1 MAYNPFDRNLGV
13 KPLQPVNN
21 AMTKQAKKNAAASNA
36 SQIRNAPLNRIT
48 YTPTTGGNVGGNA
61 GGGNGYSGSTGSAAS
76 TATAAAA
83 APSAT
88 NSGMSA
94 WQQAQQAILAAQN
107 AAAEQLRAAQE
118 AQRKAREEA
127 YQKAAAQQKVN
138 YDFSAGQV
146 NDATGKALQ
155 EAYVNRML
163 QNKNLQQSLSAQG
176 LNGGASETTTA
187 GMYNN
192 YNNARNNLETER
204 QSQLANLLNTYQN
217 NMAQLEQQRASGDA
231 ADLSQYQTALQ
242 NLTAGN
248 TANLISLLQGYGDM
262 ASSVPATTA
271 RYNAQTGQWEYV

>member
-1 MAYNPFDRNLGV
+1 MPKPVTGSTKDYYV
-13 KPLQPVNN
+13 KPGTTTANKYGGSRN
-21 AMTKQAKKNAAASNA
+21 YSTGSNKFASSNA
-36 SQIRNAPLNRIT
+36 GSSYNGSGYSSRNR
-48 YTPTTGGNVGGNA
+48 
-61 GGGNGYSGSTGSAAS
+61 YSGSTSSSGNAASAAS
-76 TATAAAA
+76 AATAAPA
-83 APSAT
+83 AT

-118 AQRKAREEA
+118 AQRRAREEA
-127 YQKAAAQQKVN
+127 YQKAAAQQKAN
-138 YDFSAGQV
+138 YDFSVGQV
-146 NDATGKALQ
+146 NDATGNALQ
-155 EAYVNRML
+155 KAYINRML
-163 QNKNLQQSLSAQG
+163 QDKNLQQSLSAQG

-192 YNNARNNLETER
+192 YNNARNDLETER
-204 QSQLANLLNTYQN
+204 QRQTANLLNTYQN
-217 NMAQLEQQRASGDA
+217 NIAQLEQQRASGEA

-271 RYNAQTGQWEYV
+271 RFNTQTGQWEYV

>member
-1 MAYNPFDRNLGV
+1 MPKPVTGSTKDYYV
-13 KPLQPVNN
+13 KPGTTT
-21 AMTKQAKKNAAASNA
+21 AAKYGGSHNYSTGSNKYAS
-36 SQIRNAPLNRIT
+36 S
-48 YTPTTGGNVGGNA
+48 NVGSSSSGS
-61 GGGNGYSGSTGSAAS
+61 GYSSGNRYSGGSGSAAS
-76 TATAAAA
+76 AATAAAA
-83 APSAT
+83 APAAT

-138 YDFSAGQV
+138 YDFSAGPV

-155 EAYVNRML
+155 EAYINRML

-217 NMAQLEQQRASGDA
+217 NMAQLEQQRASGEA
-231 ADLSQYQTALQ
+231 ADLSQYQAALQ

>member
-1 MAYNPFDRNLGV
+1 MASYYIPSSDANKIKSNLSSG
-13 KPLQPVNN
+13 KLSQ
-21 AMTKQAKKNAAASNA
+21 SNA
-36 SQIRNAPLNRIT
+36 NKMGFSSSNYGGTKVTPGGSSSGSGYSSGNR
-48 YTPTTGGNVGGNA
+48 
-61 GGGNGYSGSTGSAAS
+61 YSGSSGSAAS
-76 TATAAAA
+76 TTVA
-83 APSAT
+83 APAAT

-94 WQQAQQAILAAQN
+94 WQQAQSAILAAQN
-107 AAAEQLRAAQE
+107 AAAAQLRAAQE

-127 YQKAAAQQKVN
+127 YHKAAAQQRAN

-155 EAYVNRML
+155 EAYINRML
-163 QNKNLQQSLSAQG
+163 QSKNLQQSLSAQG

-192 YNNARNNLETER
+192 YNNARNDLETER

-217 NMAQLEQQRASGDA
+217 NMAQLEQQRASGAA

>member
-21 AMTKQAKKNAAASNA
+21 AMTKQAKRNAAASNT
-36 SQIRNAPLNRIT
+36 SQVRNAPLNRIT

-61 GGGNGYSGSTGSAAS
+61 GGGGGYSGSAASAATPAPS
-76 TATAAAA
+76 TA
-83 APSAT
+83 

-94 WQQAQQAILAAQN
+94 WQQAQSAILAAQN

-127 YQKAAAQQKVN
+127 YQKAAAQQRAN
-138 YDFSAGQV
+138 YDFSVGQV

-155 EAYVNRML
+155 KAYINRML
-163 QNKNLQQSLSAQG
+163 QDKNLQQSLSAQG

-192 YNNARNNLETER
+192 YNNARNALETER
-204 QSQLANLLNTYQN
+204 QRQNANLLNTYQN
-217 NMAQLEQQRASGDA
+217 NMAQLEQQRASGAA

>member
-1 MAYNPFDRNLGV
+1 MASYYIPSSDANKIKRNLSSG
-13 KPLQPVNN
+13 KLSQ
-21 AMTKQAKKNAAASNA
+21 SNA
-36 SQIRNAPLNRIT
+36 NKMGFSSSNYGGTKVIT
-48 YTPTTGGNVGGNA
+48 GKQPYGKVDYGKKDYGD
-61 GGGNGYSGSTGSAAS
+61 STGSAAS

-83 APSAT
+83 APAAT

-118 AQRKAREEA
+118 AQRRAREEA

-155 EAYVNRML
+155 EAYINRML

-217 NMAQLEQQRASGDA
+217 NMAQLEQQRASGEA

>member
-1 MAYNPFDRNLGV
+1 MVSYYIPSSDANKIKDNLSHG
-13 KPLQPVNN
+13 KLSQ
-21 AMTKQAKKNAAASNA
+21 SNA
-36 SQIRNAPLNRIT
+36 NKMGFSSSNYGGTKVIT
-48 YTPTTGGNVGGNA
+48 GKQPYGKVDYGKKD
-61 GGGNGYSGSTGSAAS
+61 YSGSTGSAAS

-83 APSAT
+83 APAAT

-155 EAYVNRML
+155 EAYVARML
-163 QNKNLQQSLSAQG
+163 QDKNLQQSLSAQG

-204 QSQLANLLNTYQN
+204 QRQLANLSNTYQN

-248 TANLISLLQGYGDM
+248 TAKLISLLQGYGDM

>member
-21 AMTKQAKKNAAASNA
+21 AMTKQAKRNAAASNT
-36 SQIRNAPLNRIT
+36 SQMRNAPLNRIT
-48 YTPTTGGNVGGNA
+48 YTPTTGGNVGGNS
-61 GGGNGYSGSTGSAAS
+61 GGGGGYSGSSGSAAS
-76 TATAAAA
+76 AATAAPA
-83 APSAT
+83 AT

-118 AQRKAREEA
+118 AQRRAREEA

-138 YDFSAGQV
+138 YDFSVGQV

-155 EAYVNRML
+155 KAYINRML
-163 QNKNLQQSLSAQG
+163 QDKNFQQSLSAQG
-176 LNGGASETTTA
+176 LNGGASETTIA

-192 YNNARNNLETER
+192 YNNARNDLETER
-204 QSQLANLLNTYQN
+204 QRQTANLLNTYQN
-217 NMAQLEQQRASGDA
+217 NIAQLEQQRASGEA
-231 ADLSQYQTALQ
+231 VDLSQYQTALQ

-248 TANLISLLQGYGDM
+248 TEKLISLLQGYSDM

-271 RYNAQTGQWEYV
+271 RYNVQTGQWEYV

>member
-1 MAYNPFDRNLGV
+1 MPKPVTGSTKDYYV
-13 KPLQPVNN
+13 KPGTTTAN
-21 AMTKQAKKNAAASNA
+21 KYGGS
-36 SQIRNAPLNRIT
+36 RN
-48 YTPTTGGNVGGNA
+48 Y
-61 GGGNGYSGSTGSAAS
+61 STGSNKFAS
-76 TATAAAA
+76 SNAGSSSNGSGYSSGNRYTGSSAGTTTA
-83 APSAT
+83 APSTA

-127 YQKAAAQQKVN
+127 YQKAAAQQKAN
-138 YDFSAGQV
+138 YDFSVGQV

-155 EAYVNRML
+155 KAYINRML
-163 QNKNLQQSLSAQG
+163 QGKNLQQSLSAQG
-176 LNGGASETTTA
+176 LNGGASETTIA

-192 YNNARNNLETER
+192 YNNARNDLEIER
-204 QSQLANLLNTYQN
+204 QRQTANLLNTYQN
-217 NMAQLEQQRASGDA
+217 NIAQLEQQRASGEA

-248 TANLISLLQGYGDM
+248 TPNLISLLQGYGDM

>member
-1 MAYNPFDRNLGV
+1 MPKPVTGSTKDYYV
-13 KPLQPVNN
+13 KPGTTTANKYGSSRN
-21 AMTKQAKKNAAASNA
+21 YSTGSNKFASSNA
-36 SQIRNAPLNRIT
+36 GSSSNGSGYSSGNR
-48 YTPTTGGNVGGNA
+48 
-61 GGGNGYSGSTGSAAS
+61 YSGSSGSAAS
-76 TATAAAA
+76 AVTAAPA
-83 APSAT
+83 AT

-118 AQRKAREEA
+118 AQRRAREEA
-127 YQKAAAQQKVN
+127 YQKAAAQQRAN

-155 EAYVNRML
+155 EAYINRML
-163 QNKNLQQSLSAQG
+163 QSKNLQQSLSAQG

-192 YNNARNNLETER
+192 YNNARNDLETER

-217 NMAQLEQQRASGDA
+217 NMAQLEQQRASGAA

>member
-1 MAYNPFDRNLGV
+1 MPKPVTGSTKDYYV
-13 KPLQPVNN
+13 KPGTTTAN
-21 AMTKQAKKNAAASNA
+21 KYGGS
-36 SQIRNAPLNRIT
+36 RN
-48 YTPTTGGNVGGNA
+48 Y
-61 GGGNGYSGSTGSAAS
+61 STGSNKFAS
-76 TATAAAA
+76 SNAGSSSNGSGYSSGNRYTGSSAGTTTA
-83 APSAT
+83 APSTA

-127 YQKAAAQQKVN
+127 YQKAAAQQKAN
-138 YDFSAGQV
+138 YDFSVGQV

-155 EAYVNRML
+155 KAYINRML
-163 QNKNLQQSLSAQG
+163 QDKNLQQSLSAQG
-176 LNGGASETTTA
+176 LNGGASETTIA
-187 GMYNN
+187 GMYNY
-192 YNNARNNLETER
+192 YNNARNDLEIER
-204 QSQLANLLNTYQN
+204 QRQTANLLNTYQN
-217 NMAQLEQQRASGDA
+217 NIAQLEQQRASGEA

-248 TANLISLLQGYGDM
+248 TPNLISLLQGYGDM

>member
-21 AMTKQAKKNAAASNA
+21 AMTKQAKRNAAASNA
-36 SQIRNAPLNRIT
+36 SQMRNAPLNRIT
-48 YTPTTGGNVGGNA
+48 YTPTTGGNVGGNS
-61 GGGNGYSGSTGSAAS
+61 GGGGRYSGSAGSAAS
-76 TATAAAA
+76 AATAAPA
-83 APSAT
+83 AT

-118 AQRKAREEA
+118 AQRRAREEA

-155 EAYVNRML
+155 EAYINRML

-187 GMYNN
+187 GMLNN

-217 NMAQLEQQRASGDA
+217 NMAQLEQQRASGEA

>member
-1 MAYNPFDRNLGV
+1 MASYYIPSSDAN
-13 KPLQPVNN
+13 KIKNN
-21 AMTKQAKKNAAASNA
+21 ISSGKLSQSNAKKMGFSSSNYGG
-36 SQIRNAPLNRIT
+36 T
-48 YTPTTGGNVGGNA
+48 KVTPGGSSGGS
-61 GGGNGYSGSTGSAAS
+61 GYSSGNRYSGGSGSSAS
-76 TATAAAA
+76 TATAATAAA
-83 APSAT
+83 APAAT

-127 YQKAAAQQKVN
+127 YQKAAAQQKAN
-138 YDFSAGQV
+138 YDFSVGQV
-146 NDATGKALQ
+146 NDATGNALQ
-155 EAYVNRML
+155 KAYINRML
-163 QNKNLQQSLSAQG
+163 QDKNLQQSLSAQG

-187 GMYNN
+187 GMYND

-204 QSQLANLLNTYQN
+204 QRQIANLLNTYQN
-217 NMAQLEQQRASGDA
+217 NTAQLEQQRASGDA

-248 TANLISLLQGYGDM
+248 TAKLISLLQGYGDM

>member
-1 MAYNPFDRNLGV
+1 MASYYIPSSDANKIKNNLSSGKLSQSNAKKMGFSSSNYGGTKV
-13 KPLQPVNN
+13 KP
-21 AMTKQAKKNAAASNA
+21 
-36 SQIRNAPLNRIT
+36 
-48 YTPTTGGNVGGNA
+48 GGSSGGS
-61 GGGNGYSGSTGSAAS
+61 GYSSGNRYSGGSGSSAS
-76 TATAAAA
+76 TATAATAAA
-83 APSAT
+83 APAAT

-127 YQKAAAQQKVN
+127 YQKAVAQQKAN
-138 YDFSAGQV
+138 YDFSVGQV
-146 NDATGKALQ
+146 NDATGNALQ
-155 EAYVNRML
+155 KAYINRML
-163 QNKNLQQSLSAQG
+163 QAKNLQQSLSAQG

-187 GMYNN
+187 GMYND

-204 QSQLANLLNTYQN
+204 QRQIANLLNTYQN
-217 NMAQLEQQRASGDA
+217 NTAQLEQQKASGEA

-248 TANLISLLQGYGDM
+248 TAKFISLLQGYGDM

>member
-1 MAYNPFDRNLGV
+1 
-13 KPLQPVNN
+13 
-21 AMTKQAKKNAAASNA
+21 
-36 SQIRNAPLNRIT
+36 
-48 YTPTTGGNVGGNA
+48 
-61 GGGNGYSGSTGSAAS
+61 
-76 TATAAAA
+76 
-83 APSAT
+83 
-88 NSGMSA
+88 MSA

-118 AQRKAREEA
+118 AQRRAREEA
-127 YQKAAAQQKVN
+127 YQKAAAQQKAN

-155 EAYVNRML
+155 EAYINRML

-192 YNNARNNLETER
+192 YNNARNDLETER

-217 NMAQLEQQRASGDA
+217 NMAQLEQQRASGAA

>member
-1 MAYNPFDRNLGV
+1 MPKPVTGSTKDYYV
-13 KPLQPVNN
+13 KPGTTT
-21 AMTKQAKKNAAASNA
+21 AAKYGGSRNYSTGSNKYASSNA
-36 SQIRNAPLNRIT
+36 GSSSSGSGYSSGNR
-48 YTPTTGGNVGGNA
+48 
-61 GGGNGYSGSTGSAAS
+61 YSGSSGSAAS

-83 APSAT
+83 APAAT

-204 QSQLANLLNTYQN
+204 QIQLANLLNTYQN

-248 TANLISLLQGYGDM
+248 TANFISLLQGYGDM
-262 ASSVPATTA
+262 ASSMPATTA

>member
-1 MAYNPFDRNLGV
+1 MPKPVTGSTKDYYV
-13 KPLQPVNN
+13 KPGTTTAN
-21 AMTKQAKKNAAASNA
+21 KYGGS
-36 SQIRNAPLNRIT
+36 RN
-48 YTPTTGGNVGGNA
+48 Y
-61 GGGNGYSGSTGSAAS
+61 STGSNKFAS
-76 TATAAAA
+76 SNAGSSSNGSGYSSGNRYTGSSAGTTTA
-83 APSAT
+83 APSTA

-118 AQRKAREEA
+118 AQRRAREEA
-127 YQKAAAQQKVN
+127 YQKAAAQQRAN

-155 EAYVNRML
+155 EAYINRML
-163 QNKNLQQSLSAQG
+163 QSKNLQQSLSAQG

-192 YNNARNNLETER
+192 YNNARNDLETER

-217 NMAQLEQQRASGDA
+217 NMAQLEQQRASGAA

>member
-1 MAYNPFDRNLGV
+1 MPKPVTGSTKDYYV
-13 KPLQPVNN
+13 KPGTTTANKYGGSNN
-21 AMTKQAKKNAAASNA
+21 
-36 SQIRNAPLNRIT
+36 
-48 YTPTTGGNVGGNA
+48 Y
-61 GGGNGYSGSTGSAAS
+61 STGSNKYAS
-76 TATAAAA
+76 SNAGSSSNGSGYSSGNRYTGSSAGTTTA
-83 APSAT
+83 APSTA

-94 WQQAQQAILAAQN
+94 WQQAQSAIFAAQN

-127 YQKAAAQQKVN
+127 YQKAAAQQRAN

-155 EAYVNRML
+155 EAYINRML
-163 QNKNLQQSLSAQG
+163 QSKNLQQSLSAQG

-192 YNNARNNLETER
+192 YNNARNDLETER

-217 NMAQLEQQRASGDA
+217 NMAQLEQQRASGAA

>member
-1 MAYNPFDRNLGV
+1 MPKPVTGSTKDYYV
-13 KPLQPVNN
+13 KPGTTTANKYGSSRN
-21 AMTKQAKKNAAASNA
+21 YSTGSNKFASSNA
-36 SQIRNAPLNRIT
+36 GSSSNGSGYSSRNR
-48 YTPTTGGNVGGNA
+48 
-61 GGGNGYSGSTGSAAS
+61 YSGSTSSAAS
-76 TATAAAA
+76 AATAAPA
-83 APSAT
+83 AT

-118 AQRKAREEA
+118 AQRRAREEA

-155 EAYVNRML
+155 EAYINRML

-217 NMAQLEQQRASGDA
+217 NMAQLEQQRASGEA

>member
-1 MAYNPFDRNLGV
+1 MASYYIPSSDANKIKNNLSSG
-13 KPLQPVNN
+13 KLSQSN
-21 AMTKQAKKNAAASNA
+21 AKKMGFSSSNYGGTKVTPGG
-36 SQIRNAPLNRIT
+36 SSSGSGYSSGNR
-48 YTPTTGGNVGGNA
+48 
-61 GGGNGYSGSTGSAAS
+61 YSGSSGSAAS

-83 APSAT
+83 APAAT

-107 AAAEQLRAAQE
+107 AAAEQLRAVQE

-127 YQKAAAQQKVN
+127 YQKAVAQQKAN
-138 YDFSAGQV
+138 YDFSVGQV
-146 NDATGKALQ
+146 NDATGNALQ
-155 EAYVNRML
+155 KAYINRML
-163 QNKNLQQSLSAQG
+163 QDKNLQQSLSAQG

-187 GMYNN
+187 GMYND

-204 QSQLANLLNTYQN
+204 QRQIANLLNTYQN
-217 NMAQLEQQRASGDA
+217 NTAQLEQQRASGEA

-248 TANLISLLQGYGDM
+248 TAKFISLLQGYGDM

>member
-1 MAYNPFDRNLGV
+1 MASYYIPSSDANKIKNNLSSG
-13 KPLQPVNN
+13 KLSQ
-21 AMTKQAKKNAAASNA
+21 SNA
-36 SQIRNAPLNRIT
+36 NRMGFSSSNYGGT
-48 YTPTTGGNVGGNA
+48 KVTPGGSSGGS
-61 GGGNGYSGSTGSAAS
+61 GYSSGNRYTGSSAG
-76 TATAAAA
+76 TTTA
-83 APSAT
+83 APSTA

-94 WQQAQQAILAAQN
+94 WQQAQSAILAAQN

-127 YQKAAAQQKVN
+127 YQKAAAQQRAN

-155 EAYVNRML
+155 EAYINRML
-163 QNKNLQQSLSAQG
+163 QSKNLQQSLSAQG
-176 LNGGASETTTA
+176 LNGGVSETTTA

-192 YNNARNNLETER
+192 YNNARNDLETER

-217 NMAQLEQQRASGDA
+217 NMAQLEQQRASGAA

>member
-1 MAYNPFDRNLGV
+1 MPKPVTGSTKDYYV
-13 KPLQPVNN
+13 KPGTTTANKYGGSNN
-21 AMTKQAKKNAAASNA
+21 
-36 SQIRNAPLNRIT
+36 
-48 YTPTTGGNVGGNA
+48 Y
-61 GGGNGYSGSTGSAAS
+61 STGSNKYAGSNAGS
-76 TATAAAA
+76 SSNGSGYSSGNRYTGSSAGTTTA
-83 APSAT
+83 APSPA

-127 YQKAAAQQKVN
+127 YQKAAAQQRAN

-155 EAYVNRML
+155 EAYINRML
-163 QNKNLQQSLSAQG
+163 QSKNLQQSLSAQG

-192 YNNARNNLETER
+192 YNNARNDLETER

-217 NMAQLEQQRASGDA
+217 NMAQLEQQRASGAA

>member
-21 AMTKQAKKNAAASNA
+21 AMTKQAKRNAAASNA
-36 SQIRNAPLNRIT
+36 SKMRNAPLNRIT

-61 GGGNGYSGSTGSAAS
+61 GGGGGYSGSTASAA
-76 TATAAAA
+76 TV
-83 APSAT
+83 APAAT

-107 AAAEQLRAAQE
+107 AAEQLRAAQE
-118 AQRKAREEA
+118 AQRRAREEA
-127 YQKAAAQQKVN
+127 YQKAAAQQRAN

-155 EAYVNRML
+155 EAYINRML
-163 QNKNLQQSLSAQG
+163 QSKNLQQSLSAQG

-192 YNNARNNLETER
+192 YNNARNDLETER

-217 NMAQLEQQRASGDA
+217 NMAQLEQQRASGAA

-248 TANLISLLQGYGDM
+248 TANLISLRQGYGDM

>member
-1 MAYNPFDRNLGV
+1 MAYADYALAGRSGSMTYQERKNL
-13 KPLQPVNN
+13 NSTRTN
-21 AMTKQAKKNAAASNA
+21 SAASNNTWK
-36 SQIRNAPLNRIT
+36 Q
-48 YTPTTGGNVGGNA
+48 TTGIGTVRNTGSNTGNS
-61 GGGNGYSGSTGSAAS
+61 GYSGGSQYSSGSSSAA
-76 TATAAAA
+76 TTAAPAA
-83 APSAT
+83 S
-88 NSGMSA
+88 SGVSA
-94 WQQAQQAILAAQN
+94 WQQAQSAILAAQN

-127 YQKAAAQQKVN
+127 YQKAAAQQKTN

-204 QSQLANLLNTYQN
+204 QSQLASLLNTYQN
-217 NMAQLEQQRASGDA
+217 NMAQLEQQRASGEA

-242 NLTAGN
+242 NLTANN
-248 TANLISLLQGYGDM
+248 TTNLISLLQGYGDM

>member
-1 MAYNPFDRNLGV
+1 MASYYIPSSDANKIKRNLSSG
-13 KPLQPVNN
+13 KLSQ
-21 AMTKQAKKNAAASNA
+21 SNA
-36 SQIRNAPLNRIT
+36 NKMGFSSSNYGGT
-48 YTPTTGGNVGGNA
+48 KVTPGGSSGGS
-61 GGGNGYSGSTGSAAS
+61 GYSSGNRYSGGSGSSAS
-76 TATAAAA
+76 TATAATAAA
-83 APSAT
+83 APAAT

-204 QSQLANLLNTYQN
+204 QRQLANLLNTYQN
-217 NMAQLEQQRASGDA
+217 NMAQLEQQRASGAA

-248 TANLISLLQGYGDM
+248 TANFISLLQGYGDM

>member
-1 MAYNPFDRNLGV
+1 MPKPVTGSTKDYYV
-13 KPLQPVNN
+13 KPGTTTANKYGGSNN
-21 AMTKQAKKNAAASNA
+21 YSTSSNKYASSNA
-36 SQIRNAPLNRIT
+36 GSSSN
-48 YTPTTGGNVGGNA
+48 GS
-61 GGGNGYSGSTGSAAS
+61 GYSSGNRYTGSSAG
-76 TATAAAA
+76 TTTA
-83 APSAT
+83 APSTA

-118 AQRKAREEA
+118 AQRRAREEA
-127 YQKAAAQQKVN
+127 YQKAAAQQKAN
-138 YDFSAGQV
+138 YDFSVGQV

-155 EAYVNRML
+155 KAYINRML
-163 QNKNLQQSLSAQG
+163 QDKNLQQSLSAQG
-176 LNGGASETTTA
+176 LNGGASETTIA

-192 YNNARNNLETER
+192 YNNARNDLETER
-204 QSQLANLLNTYQN
+204 QRQTANLLNTYQN
-217 NMAQLEQQRASGDA
+217 NIAQLEQQRASGEA

-248 TANLISLLQGYGDM
+248 TPNIISLLQGYSDM

>member
-1 MAYNPFDRNLGV
+1 MPKPVTGSTKDYYV
-13 KPLQPVNN
+13 KPG
-21 AMTKQAKKNAAASNA
+21 
-36 SQIRNAPLNRIT
+36 
-48 YTPTTGGNVGGNA
+48 TTTANKY
-61 GGGNGYSGSTGSAAS
+61 GGGNNYSTGSNKYAS
-76 TATAAAA
+76 SNAGSSSNGSGYSSGNRYTGSSAGTTTA
-83 APSAT
+83 APSTA

-94 WQQAQQAILAAQN
+94 WQQAQSAILAAQN

-127 YQKAAAQQKVN
+127 YQKAVAQQKAN
-138 YDFSAGQV
+138 YDFSVGQV

-155 EAYVNRML
+155 KAYINRML

-187 GMYNN
+187 GMYND

-204 QSQLANLLNTYQN
+204 QRQIANLLNTYQN
-217 NMAQLEQQRASGDA
+217 NTAQLEQQRASGEA
-231 ADLSQYQTALQ
+231 VDLSQYQTALQ

-248 TANLISLLQGYGDM
+248 TEKLISLLQGYSDM

>member
-1 MAYNPFDRNLGV
+1 MESYYIPSSDANKIKRNLSSG
-13 KPLQPVNN
+13 KLSQ
-21 AMTKQAKKNAAASNA
+21 SNA
-36 SQIRNAPLNRIT
+36 NKMGFSSSNYGGTKVIT
-48 YTPTTGGNVGGNA
+48 GKQPYGKVDYGKKDYGD
-61 GGGNGYSGSTGSAAS
+61 STGSAAS

-83 APSAT
+83 APAAT

-118 AQRKAREEA
+118 AQRRAREEA

-155 EAYVNRML
+155 EAYINRML

-217 NMAQLEQQRASGDA
+217 NMAQLEQQRASGEA

>member
-1 MAYNPFDRNLGV
+1 MPKPVTGSTKDYYV
-13 KPLQPVNN
+13 KPGTTTAN
-21 AMTKQAKKNAAASNA
+21 KYGDS
-36 SQIRNAPLNRIT
+36 RN
-48 YTPTTGGNVGGNA
+48 Y
-61 GGGNGYSGSTGSAAS
+61 STGSNKFAS
-76 TATAAAA
+76 SNAGSSSNGSGYSSGNRYTGSSAGTTTA
-83 APSAT
+83 APSTA

-127 YQKAAAQQKVN
+127 YQKAAAQQKAN
-138 YDFSAGQV
+138 YDFSVGQV

-155 EAYVNRML
+155 KAYINRML
-163 QNKNLQQSLSAQG
+163 QDKNLQQSLSAQG
-176 LNGGASETTTA
+176 LNGGASETTIA

-192 YNNARNNLETER
+192 YNNARNDLEIER
-204 QSQLANLLNTYQN
+204 QRQTANLLNTYQN
-217 NMAQLEQQRASGDA
+217 NIAQLEQQRASGEA

-248 TANLISLLQGYGDM
+248 TPNLISLLQGYGDM

>member
-1 MAYNPFDRNLGV
+1 MPKPVTGSTKDYYV
-13 KPLQPVNN
+13 KPGTTTANKYGGSRNYSTGNN
-21 AMTKQAKKNAAASNA
+21 KFASSNA
-36 SQIRNAPLNRIT
+36 GSNSNGSGYSSGNR
-48 YTPTTGGNVGGNA
+48 
-61 GGGNGYSGSTGSAAS
+61 YSGSSGSAAS
-76 TATAAAA
+76 AATAAPA
-83 APSAT
+83 AT

-118 AQRKAREEA
+118 AQRRAREEA
-127 YQKAAAQQKVN
+127 YQKAAAQQKAN
-138 YDFSAGQV
+138 YDFSVGQV

-155 EAYVNRML
+155 KAYINRML
-163 QNKNLQQSLSAQG
+163 QDKNLQQSLSAQG
-176 LNGGASETTTA
+176 LNGGASETTIA

-192 YNNARNNLETER
+192 YNNARNDLETER
-204 QSQLANLLNTYQN
+204 QRQTANLLNTYQN
-217 NMAQLEQQRASGDA
+217 NIAQLEQQRASGEA

-248 TANLISLLQGYGDM
+248 TPNLISLLQGYSDM

>member
-1 MAYNPFDRNLGV
+1 MPKPVTGSTKDYYV
-13 KPLQPVNN
+13 KPGTTTANKYGGSNN
-21 AMTKQAKKNAAASNA
+21 YSTGSNK
-36 SQIRNAPLNRIT
+36 
-48 YTPTTGGNVGGNA
+48 YTSGNA
-61 GGGNGYSGSTGSAAS
+61 GSSSNGSGYSSGNRYTGSSAR
-76 TATAAAA
+76 TTTA
-83 APSAT
+83 APSTA

-94 WQQAQQAILAAQN
+94 WQQAQSAILAAQN

-127 YQKAAAQQKVN
+127 YQKAAAQQRAN

-155 EAYVNRML
+155 EAYINRML
-163 QNKNLQQSLSAQG
+163 QSKNLQQSLSAQG

-192 YNNARNNLETER
+192 YNNARNDLETER

-217 NMAQLEQQRASGDA
+217 NMAQLEQQRASGAA

>member
-1 MAYNPFDRNLGV
+1 MPKPVTGSTKDYYV
-13 KPLQPVNN
+13 KPGTTTAN
-21 AMTKQAKKNAAASNA
+21 KYGGS
-36 SQIRNAPLNRIT
+36 RN
-48 YTPTTGGNVGGNA
+48 Y
-61 GGGNGYSGSTGSAAS
+61 STGSNKFAS
-76 TATAAAA
+76 SNAGSSSNGSGYSSGNRYTGSSAGTTTA
-83 APSAT
+83 APSTA

-127 YQKAAAQQKVN
+127 YQKAAAQQRAN

-155 EAYVNRML
+155 EAYINRML
-163 QNKNLQQSLSAQG
+163 QSKNLQQSLSAQG

-192 YNNARNNLETER
+192 YNNARNDLETER

-217 NMAQLEQQRASGDA
+217 NMAQLEQQRASGAA

>member
-1 MAYNPFDRNLGV
+1 MASYYIPSSDANKIKNNLSSG
-13 KPLQPVNN
+13 KLSQ
-21 AMTKQAKKNAAASNA
+21 SNA
-36 SQIRNAPLNRIT
+36 NRMGFSSSNYGGT
-48 YTPTTGGNVGGNA
+48 KVTPGGSSGGS
-61 GGGNGYSGSTGSAAS
+61 GYSSGNRYSGNSGSAAS
-76 TATAAAA
+76 TAATAAAPA
-83 APSAT
+83 AT

-127 YQKAAAQQKVN
+127 YQKAAAQQRAN

-155 EAYVNRML
+155 EAYINRML
-163 QNKNLQQSLSAQG
+163 QSKNLQQSLSAQG

-192 YNNARNNLETER
+192 YNNARNDLETER

-217 NMAQLEQQRASGDA
+217 NMAQLEQQRASGAA

>member
-1 MAYNPFDRNLGV
+1 MAYADYALAGRPGSMTYQERKNL
-13 KPLQPVNN
+13 NSTRTN
-21 AMTKQAKKNAAASNA
+21 STASNNTWK
-36 SQIRNAPLNRIT
+36 Q
-48 YTPTTGGNVGGNA
+48 TTGIGTVRNTGNTGDTGYKGNT
-61 GGGNGYSGSTGSAAS
+61 GSTGSS
-76 TATAAAA
+76 TSTAAATT
-83 APSAT
+83 S
-88 NSGMSA
+88 SGMSA
-94 WQQAQQAILAAQN
+94 WQQAQSAILAAQN

-127 YQKAAAQQKVN
+127 YQKAAAQQKAN

-155 EAYVNRML
+155 EAYINRML

-192 YNNARNNLETER
+192 YNNARNDLETER
-204 QSQLANLLNTYQN
+204 QSQLASLLNTYQN

-248 TANLISLLQGYGDM
+248 TTNLISLLQGYGDM